1 MFTAVYL
8 CRSLGAIGL
17 RTRGLRQT
25 ELLHSLTVKLTET
38 FPALRQAAEEKKRER
53 LGWLPDA
60 AYRWRATCWYSRSI
74 AHTVSKIIT
83 CDIIRRS
90 HSIVMTDTDGLTGV
104 WDVVKMRGCLRII
117 FLSFSKVLPIMCAH
131 RSRAHLAPD
140 SFSNDAHSRGR
151 LATSTTTRSFP
162 IPALVSHL
170 GNG

>member
-1 MFTAVYL
+1 MQISGCNRLEDTRVEAD
-8 CRSLGAIGL
+8 GA
-17 RTRGLRQT
+17 
-25 ELLHSLTVKLTET
+25 
-38 FPALRQAAEEKKRER
+38 AAFINREIDGDVSSSAAGSGGKKKRER

-90 HSIVMTDTDGLTGV
+90 HSIVMTDIDGLTGV
-104 WDVVKMRGCLRII
+104 WDVVKMRGCLWII
-117 FLSFSKVLPIMCAH
+117 FFSFSKVLPIMCAH